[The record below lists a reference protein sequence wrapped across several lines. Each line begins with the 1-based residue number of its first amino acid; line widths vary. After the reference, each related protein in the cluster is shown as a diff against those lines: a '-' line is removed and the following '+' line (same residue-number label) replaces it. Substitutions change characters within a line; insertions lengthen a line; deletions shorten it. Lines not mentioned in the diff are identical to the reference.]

1 LRRGAYARPGPC
13 HRAAIL
19 LLHKHPSVP
28 PYRLAAMSTLTLY
41 HAAPS
46 RSSVALWMLEE
57 SGEPYDI
64 KLLRIKSGETR
75 QPSYLAINPMGKVP
89 ALKDGDVVITE
100 CAAICCYLADT
111 YPKNGLSVPIGD
123 PERGVYLK
131 WLFFGP
137 SCLEPAMID
146 RSLKREGGART
157 MLGWGDYDT
166 VFDVVTK
173 AIAKGPYLLGNKFTA
188 ADVVIG
194 SGLRWGTMF
203 GLIPKSAEIAA
214 YVSRLE
220 QRPALK
226 RATEKDTQFAAA

>member
-1 LRRGAYARPGPC
+1 
-13 HRAAIL
+13 
-19 LLHKHPSVP
+19 
-28 PYRLAAMSTLTLY
+28 MSTRTLY

-57 SGEPYDI
+57 IGEPYDV
-64 KLLRIKSGETR
+64 KLLSIKSGETR
-75 QPSYLAINPMGKVP
+75 HPSYLAINPMGKVP

-100 CAAICCYLADT
+100 CAAICCYLA
-111 YPKNGLSVPIGD
+111 
-123 PERGVYLK
+123 VYLK

-146 RSLKREGGART
+146 RSLKREGASRT

-166 VFDVVTK
+166 VLDVVTK
-173 AIAKGPYLLGNKFTA
+173 GIAKGPYLLGNKFSA
-188 ADVVIG
+188 ADVVVG
-194 SGLRWGTMF
+194 SGLRWGMMF
-203 GLIPKSAEIAA
+203 ELIPQTAEIAA

-226 RATEKDTQFAAA
+226 RATEKDTQLAAA

>member
-1 LRRGAYARPGPC
+1 VS
-13 HRAAIL
+13 
-19 LLHKHPSVP
+19 K
-28 PYRLAAMSTLTLY
+28 LTLF

-57 SGEPYDI
+57 VGEPYEI
-64 KLLRIKSGETR
+64 KLLNLKNGDAR
-75 QPSYLAINPMGKVP
+75 QPAYLAINPMGKVP

-100 CAAICCYLADT
+100 CAAICCYLADA
-111 YPKNGLSVPIGD
+111 YPKSGLSVPIGD
-123 PERGVYLK
+123 PERGGYLK

-146 RSLKREGGART
+146 RSLKREGASRT

-173 AIAKGPYLLGNKFTA
+173 AIATGPYLLGDKFTA

-194 SGLRWGTMF
+194 SGLRWGTIF
-203 GLIPKSAEIAA
+203 KLIPESAEISA

-220 QRPALK
+220 RRPALQ
-226 RATEKDTQFAAA
+226 RAAEKDTQLSAA